1 MLLLLCLDASTSGIF
16 FCKAMGAPSSSLPKE
31 IVFAF
36 SISSSG
42 KCAGKNM
49 ATAEALTLALNIKMK
64 NRPDSPRVQ
73 RKSWPSAP
81 RSILKRTRPPAS
93 PSSTTTQSV
102 RKPLTLES
110 TEVLIEPSSITDSS
124 INSSKRSVNS
134 STEQSSVVLNRIVN
148 NSARTPTTEGSE
160 SSSGLAGSVLT
171 NNLNVDPP
179 KKVDDIIQL
188 AEKIEKHQIIQDE
201 ANSANSDAATVVSAR
216 TARKRRI
223 AGIFQHYYPEGGW
236 GYVVLICAFF
246 SQFISSG
253 LQLGFLVLMPY
264 AAKRYHAS
272 TTQSGKKN
280 LST

>member
-1 MLLLLCLDASTSGIF
+1 
-16 FCKAMGAPSSSLPKE
+16 
-31 IVFAF
+31 
-36 SISSSG
+36 
-42 KCAGKNM
+42 M

-81 RSILKRTRPPAS
+81 RSILKRTRPPA
-93 PSSTTTQSV
+93 PTPSTTTQSV
-102 RKPLTLES
+102 IKPLTLES
-110 TEVLIEPSSITDSS
+110 TEVLIEPNSITDSS

-134 STEQSSVVLNRIVN
+134 STEQSSLVLNRIVN
-148 NSARTPTTEGSE
+148 NSGRTPTTEESE
-160 SSSGLAGSVLT
+160 SLSGIAGSVLT
-171 NNLNVDPP
+171 NNSNVDPP
-179 KKVDDIIQL
+179 KKADDIIQL

>member
-42 KCAGKNM
+42 KCAGKKM

-81 RSILKRTRPPAS
+81 RSILKRTRPP
-93 PSSTTTQSV
+93 PPPTTQSV
-102 RKPLTLES
+102 IKPLPLES
-110 TEVLIEPSSITDSS
+110 TEVLIEPKSITDPSVN
-124 INSSKRSVNS
+124 NSENSVNS
-134 STEQSSVVLNRIVN
+134 TTEQSVVLNQIVG
-148 NSARTPTTEGSE
+148 NSGRTPTEESE
-160 SSSGLAGSVLT
+160 SGLGRSVLT
-171 NNLNVDPP
+171 NSNVDPPP

-188 AEKIEKHQIIQDE
+188 AEKVEHQIQDE
-201 ANSANSDAATVVSAR
+201 ANSANSDAATVISAR

>member
-1 MLLLLCLDASTSGIF
+1 MSRCVDERDF

-81 RSILKRTRPPAS
+81 RSILKRTRPPA
-93 PSSTTTQSV
+93 PPPSTTTQSV
-102 RKPLTLES
+102 IKPLTLES
-110 TEVLIEPSSITDSS
+110 TEVLIEPNSITESS

-134 STEQSSVVLNRIVN
+134 STEQSSLVLNRIVN
-148 NSARTPTTEGSE
+148 NSGRTPTTEESE
-160 SSSGLAGSVLT
+160 SSSDIGGSVLT
-171 NNLNVDPP
+171 NNSNVDPP
-179 KKVDDIIQL
+179 KKADDIIQL

>member
-1 MLLLLCLDASTSGIF
+1 M
-16 FCKAMGAPSSSLPKE
+16 
-31 IVFAF
+31 
-36 SISSSG
+36 
-42 KCAGKNM
+42 
-49 ATAEALTLALNIKMK
+49 
-64 NRPDSPRVQ
+64 
-73 RKSWPSAP
+73 
-81 RSILKRTRPPAS
+81 
-93 PSSTTTQSV
+93 
-102 RKPLTLES
+102 
-110 TEVLIEPSSITDSS
+110 LIEPSSITDSS

-148 NSARTPTTEGSE
+148 NSARTPTSE

-280 LST
+280 LSTYYNALGLIIY

>member
-1 MLLLLCLDASTSGIF
+1 MSRCVDERDF

-110 TEVLIEPSSITDSS
+110 TEVLIEPNSITDSS

-148 NSARTPTTEGSE
+148 NSGRTPTTEESE